1 MSIKCLVS
9 CNDQEDQ
16 MLLKNPIKRLDLQ
29 IYAHAYFHV
38 VRRIS
43 CTSSIPTVF
52 CSRSISS
59 ARKFL
64 TKAHQ
69 LSMRIT
75 LYLAAFLVLCK
86 KGDSVETTV
95 SPQKEN
101 NEMDLCKVHIK
112 KQLVF
117 IYWTWL
123 LPNWITSSEIIWQKQ
138 IGFLFKTPFSCFS
151 PSSNA
156 SH

>member
-1 MSIKCLVS
+1 
-9 CNDQEDQ
+9 

-52 CSRSISS
+52 CSRSVNS

-112 KQLVF
+112 NNLSLF
-117 IYWTWL
+117 IGLDFYQTEL
-123 LPNWITSSEIIWQKQ
+123 QAVRLSDKNR
-138 IGFLFKTPFSCFS
+138 
-151 PSSNA
+151 
-156 SH
+156 